1 MGGIAQKHAS
11 LFFHENNC
19 KGEKLGLSDKK
30 VEIIYFYS
38 DMHEDED
45 ELSSISKKL
54 AQKRRDIHIHL
65 INIDDPRNEELTEL
79 YEVNIVP
86 LLVFLTPRGEIAA
99 RLSLPLSAEDVVQ
112 EIADRINMGKLPN
125 PAVEEKRMKI
135 LESLKSISRRND
147 LTEVIIEQIEAD
159 LMEALTESEIIE
171 LINSHVSAV
180 NHAIGDLEEVKKVL
194 KRYQKPQNAFVI

>member
-1 MGGIAQKHAS
+1 
-11 LFFHENNC
+11 LNN
-19 KGEKLGLSDKK
+19 KK

-38 DMHEDED
+38 DIHEDEN
-45 ELSSISKKL
+45 ELSDISKKL

-99 RLSLPLSAEDVVQ
+99 RLSIPLSAEDIVQ
-112 EIADRINMGKLPN
+112 EIADKINMGKLPN
-125 PAVEEKRMKI
+125 PAVEERRMKI

-147 LTEVIIEQIEAD
+147 LTEEIIEQIEAD
-159 LMEALTESEIIE
+159 LMEALTEAEITE
-171 LINSHVSAV
+171 LVNSHISAV
-180 NHAIGDLEEVKKVL
+180 NHAISDLEEIKKIL
-194 KRYQKPQNAFVI
+194 KKYQRLQNDFVV

>member
-1 MGGIAQKHAS
+1 M
-11 LFFHENNC
+11 N
-19 KGEKLGLSDKK
+19 DKK

-38 DMHEDED
+38 DVHEDED
-45 ELSSISKKL
+45 ELSNISRKL

-99 RLSLPLSAEDVVQ
+99 RLSLPLSAEDIVQ

-125 PAVEEKRMKI
+125 PTVEERRMKI

-147 LTEVIIEQIEAD
+147 LIEEIIGQIETD
-159 LMEALTESEIIE
+159 LMEALTEAEITE
-171 LINSHVSAV
+171 LVNSHISAV
-180 NHAIGDLEEVKKVL
+180 NHAISDLEEIKRVL
-194 KRYQKPQNAFVI
+194 KKYQRLQNDFII

>member
-1 MGGIAQKHAS
+1 
-11 LFFHENNC
+11 
-19 KGEKLGLSDKK
+19 LSDKK

-54 AQKRRDIHIHL
+54 VQKRRDIHIHL

-99 RLSLPLSAEDVVQ
+99 RLSLPLSAEEVVQ
-112 EIADRINMGKLPN
+112 EIADRINLGKLPN
-125 PAVEEKRMKI
+125 PMVEERRMKI
-135 LESLKSISRRND
+135 LESLRSISRRND
-147 LTEVIIEQIEAD
+147 LTDVIIEQIESD
-159 LMEALTESEIIE
+159 LMEALTESELIE
-171 LINSHVSAV
+171 MIDSHVSAV
-180 NHAIGDLEEVKKVL
+180 NHAISDLEEIKKVL
-194 KRYQKPQNAFVI
+194 KRYQKLRKNFIV

>member
-1 MGGIAQKHAS
+1 
-11 LFFHENNC
+11 
-19 KGEKLGLSDKK
+19 LSDKK

-38 DMHEDED
+38 DVHEDED
-45 ELSSISKKL
+45 ELSNISRKL
-54 AQKRRDIHIHL
+54 AQKRRDIQIHL

-99 RLSLPLSAEDVVQ
+99 RLSLPLSAEDIVQ

-125 PAVEEKRMKI
+125 PTVEERRMKI

-147 LTEVIIEQIEAD
+147 LIEEIIGQIETD
-159 LMEALTESEIIE
+159 LMEALTEAEITE
-171 LINSHVSAV
+171 LVNSHISAV
-180 NHAIGDLEEVKKVL
+180 NHAISDLEEIKRVL
-194 KRYQKPQNAFVI
+194 KKYQRLQNDFII

>member
-1 MGGIAQKHAS
+1 MNS
-11 LFFHENNC
+11 
-19 KGEKLGLSDKK
+19 KK

-45 ELSSISKKL
+45 ELSIISRKL
-54 AQKRRDIHIHL
+54 SQKRSDIQIHL
-65 INIDDPRNEELTEL
+65 INIDDPRNEELTQL

-125 PAVEEKRMKI
+125 PAVEKRRKEI
-135 LESLKSISRRND
+135 LENLKSINRRND
-147 LTEVIIEQIEAD
+147 LTEVIIEQIVSD
-159 LMEALTESEIIE
+159 LMEALTESEIVE
-171 LINSHVSAV
+171 LISSHVSAV
-180 NHAIGDLEEVKKVL
+180 NHAIRDLEEIKKVL
-194 KRYQKPQNAFVI
+194 KMYQKPRNDFVI

>member
-1 MGGIAQKHAS
+1 M
-11 LFFHENNC
+11 
-19 KGEKLGLSDKK
+19 SDKK

-38 DMHEDED
+38 DIHEDED

-79 YEVNIVP
+79 YEVDIVP

-99 RLSLPLSAEDVVQ
+99 RLSLPLSAEDIVQ
-112 EIADRINMGKLPN
+112 EIADRINLGKLPN
-125 PAVEEKRMKI
+125 PRVEERRMKI
-135 LESLKSISRRND
+135 LEGLKSINKSND
-147 LTEVIIEQIEAD
+147 LTEVIIEQIKTD
-159 LMEALTESEIIE
+159 LMEALTESEINE

-180 NHAIGDLEEVKKVL
+180 NHAIRDLEEVKKVL
-194 KRYQKPQNAFVI
+194 KRYQKPQNAFIV

>member
-1 MGGIAQKHAS
+1 
-11 LFFHENNC
+11 
-19 KGEKLGLSDKK
+19 LSDKK

-38 DMHEDED
+38 DIHEDED
-45 ELSSISKKL
+45 ELSDISRKI

-125 PAVEEKRMKI
+125 PAVEERRMKI
-135 LESLKSISRRND
+135 MESLKSISRRNN
-147 LTEVIIEQIEAD
+147 LTGEIIGQIETD
-159 LMEALTESEIIE
+159 LMEALTEAEITD
-171 LINSHVSAV
+171 LINSHVSVV
-180 NHAIGDLEEVKKVL
+180 NHAISDLEEIKKVL
-194 KRYQKPQNAFVI
+194 KKYQRLRSDFVV

>member
-1 MGGIAQKHAS
+1 M
-11 LFFHENNC
+11 
-19 KGEKLGLSDKK
+19 SDKK

-45 ELSSISKKL
+45 ELSSISRKL

-125 PAVEEKRMKI
+125 PTVEERREKI
-135 LESLKSISRRND
+135 LESLKSSSIRND
-147 LTEVIIEQIEAD
+147 LTEEIIGRIETD
-159 LMEALTESEIIE
+159 LMEALTEAEITE
-171 LINSHVSAV
+171 LVNSHISAV
-180 NHAIGDLEEVKKVL
+180 NHTISDLEEIKKVL
-194 KRYQKPQNAFVI
+194 KKYQRLREDFVV

>member
-1 MGGIAQKHAS
+1 
-11 LFFHENNC
+11 
-19 KGEKLGLSDKK
+19 LSDKK

>member
-1 MGGIAQKHAS
+1 M
-11 LFFHENNC
+11 
-19 KGEKLGLSDKK
+19 SDKK

-38 DMHEDED
+38 DVHEDED
-45 ELSSISKKL
+45 ELSNISRKL
-54 AQKRRDIHIHL
+54 AQKRRDIQIHL

-99 RLSLPLSAEDVVQ
+99 RLSLPLSAEDIVQ

-125 PAVEEKRMKI
+125 PTVEERRMKI

-147 LTEVIIEQIEAD
+147 LIEEIIGQIETD
-159 LMEALTESEIIE
+159 LMEALTEAEITE
-171 LINSHVSAV
+171 LVNSHISAV
-180 NHAIGDLEEVKKVL
+180 NHAISDLEEIKRVL
-194 KRYQKPQNAFVI
+194 KKYQRLQNDFII

>member
-1 MGGIAQKHAS
+1 
-11 LFFHENNC
+11 
-19 KGEKLGLSDKK
+19 LSSKK

-45 ELSSISKKL
+45 ELSSVSRKL
-54 AQKRRDIHIHL
+54 SQKRRDINIHL

-99 RLSLPLSAEDVVQ
+99 RLSVPLSAEDVVQ

-125 PAVEEKRMKI
+125 PAVEERRRKI
-135 LESLKSISRRND
+135 LENLKSINRRND
-147 LTEVIIEQIEAD
+147 LTEVIIEQIETD
-159 LMEALTESEIIE
+159 LMEALTESEIAE
-171 LINSHVSAV
+171 MVNSHVSAV
-180 NHAIGDLEEVKKVL
+180 NHAISDLEEIKKVL
-194 KRYQKPQNAFVI
+194 KRYQKPRNDFVV

>member
-1 MGGIAQKHAS
+1 M
-11 LFFHENNC
+11 
-19 KGEKLGLSDKK
+19 SDKK

-54 AQKRRDIHIHL
+54 VQKRRDIHIHL

-99 RLSLPLSAEDVVQ
+99 RLSLPLSAEEVVQ
-112 EIADRINMGKLPN
+112 EIADRINLGKLPN
-125 PAVEEKRMKI
+125 PMVEERRMKI

-147 LTEVIIEQIEAD
+147 LTDVIIEQIESD
-159 LMEALTESEIIE
+159 LMEALTESELIE
-171 LINSHVSAV
+171 MIDSHVSAV
-180 NHAIGDLEEVKKVL
+180 NHAISDLEEIKKVL
-194 KRYQKPQNAFVI
+194 KRYQKLRKNFIV

>member
-1 MGGIAQKHAS
+1 MS
-11 LFFHENNC
+11 
-19 KGEKLGLSDKK
+19 SKK

-38 DMHEDED
+38 DLHEDED
-45 ELSSISKKL
+45 ELSSISRKL

-65 INIDDPRNEELTEL
+65 INIDDPRNEELAQL
-79 YEVNIVP
+79 YEVNVVP

-125 PAVEEKRMKI
+125 PAVEERRTRI
-135 LESLKSISRRND
+135 LESLKSIDRRND
-147 LTEVIIEQIEAD
+147 LTEVIIEQIETD
-159 LMEALTESEIIE
+159 LMEALTESEIAE

-180 NHAIGDLEEVKKVL
+180 NHAISDLEEIKKVL
-194 KRYQKPQNAFVI
+194 KRYQKPRNDFVI

>member
-1 MGGIAQKHAS
+1 MNS
-11 LFFHENNC
+11 
-19 KGEKLGLSDKK
+19 KK

-45 ELSSISKKL
+45 ELSIISRKL
-54 AQKRRDIHIHL
+54 SQKRSDIQIHL
-65 INIDDPRNEELTEL
+65 INIDDPRNEELTQL

-125 PAVEEKRMKI
+125 
-135 LESLKSISRRND
+135 LSLIH
-147 LTEVIIEQIEAD
+147 I
-159 LMEALTESEIIE
+159 
-171 LINSHVSAV
+171 
-180 NHAIGDLEEVKKVL
+180 
-194 KRYQKPQNAFVI
+194 